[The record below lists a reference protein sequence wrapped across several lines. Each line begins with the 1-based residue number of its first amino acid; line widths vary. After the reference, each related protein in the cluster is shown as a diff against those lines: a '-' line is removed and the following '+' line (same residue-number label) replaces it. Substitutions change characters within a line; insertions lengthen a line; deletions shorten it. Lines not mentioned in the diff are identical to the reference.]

1 MNYKDIDS
9 HETAAKVLGKDPKE
23 STNIQDKLDDIADA
37 INKLDGDFIAD
48 FKDKNQQKWRPYFII
63 DDSGFRFHY
72 SYYDRSDSSAFVGSR
87 LCQYFRSEEAADY
100 FGKTFFQLHE
110 KCFFKVRPK
119 TGTPKH
125 FKEIDSHASA
135 CLVLEKEPS
144 LSKTA
149 DQMLKDIA
157 DAMNSLTGFKA
168 DFKNGDQQ
176 KWRPFF
182 LVDDSGFR
190 FYDSRYG
197 SSGSSADVGSRL
209 CDYVSS
215 KEEAEHFGQ
224 HFVELH
230 KKRFYGE

>member
-1 MNYKDIDS
+1 MNFKDINS

-23 STNIQDKLDDIADA
+23 STNIHDKLDDIADA

-48 FKDKNQQKWRPYFII
+48 FKDQNQQKWRPYFII
-63 DDSGFRFHY
+63 DASGFRFVN
-72 SYYDRSDSSAFVGSR
+72 SYYAFSYSHTDVGSR

-119 TGTPKH
+119 AGTPKH
-125 FKEIDSHASA
+125 FKEIDCHASA

-144 LSKTA
+144 LSKTT
-149 DQMLKDIA
+149 DEMLKDVA
-157 DAMNSLTGFKA
+157 DAMNALTGFKP
-168 DFKNGDQQ
+168 DFKDGDQ
-176 KWRPFF
+176 KKFRPFF
-182 LVDDSGFR
+182 LVDASGFR
-190 FYDSRYG
+190 FG
-197 SSGSSADVGSRL
+197 SSYYGYSSSFTDVGSRL

-230 KKRFYGE
+230 KKRFYCE